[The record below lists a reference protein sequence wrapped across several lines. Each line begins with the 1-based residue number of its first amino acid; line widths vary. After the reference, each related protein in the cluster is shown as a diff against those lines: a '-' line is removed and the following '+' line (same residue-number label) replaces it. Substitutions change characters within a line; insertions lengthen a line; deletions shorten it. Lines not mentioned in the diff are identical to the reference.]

1 MYKKTTILFGS
12 LVVFFVIFSSC
23 SKSNHPPSKPTNPY
37 PADGAENITNTGLTL
52 AWDADDPD
60 NDILHYKIY
69 MGKSAPFPLLGETD
83 NESYTIRDSL
93 DRGTTYYWKVV
104 VFDEKGDSAIGDIWS
119 FTTQENHPPNSP
131 TNPSPTNGATGISI
145 QNITLSWSCSDP
157 DGDALRYDVYFGT
170 STNPP
175 RTAQDITSSSYTVN
189 NLNYSTTYYWKIVA
203 KDNETSTS
211 GPIWSFTT
219 QSQPN
224 SPPNTPDS
232 VYTVWN
238 WYYPY
243 GYYDWDTVRIKGVA
257 PEDPDGDLMYL
268 RFDLGNGDTSSWIGP
283 YESGDSVYYN
293 YLYSNPSSDT
303 GQWYQIRMQAR
314 DINNNLSEWSP
325 PRTIAVGRYEY
336 FSVYDTFVNSSN
348 PYNKSFSMTKFSEFN
363 SINIVVTSGTSVN
376 AYLYDPWWSEV
387 CSATNTFDTTWDYV
401 WTDGRNGFWEISV
414 QKTSGSSYVDVFVH
428 LHRWPSSLYG
438 TKGIKFYK
446 KEKML
451 KK

>member
-157 DGDALRYDVYFGT
+157 DGD
-170 STNPP
+170 
-175 RTAQDITSSSYTVN
+175 
-189 NLNYSTTYYWKIVA
+189 NLNYDLYFGESSNPPLLTTNLPDTTYTLSNLKYATKYYWKILARDEDGAVTTGPVWNFVTAVA
-203 KDNETSTS
+203 YFDTFLPASGTYDTIIGNYYDPDPSYGYPWIALSSYGTS
-211 GPIWSFTT
+211 GADAYWTFYGLNDSLVDTLIIWIYSFDNGNHSDGEHYYVYDFDNAEWIHWGSSDKSEKWRGYYTINCSRYIDNNGMVRLKLVSGYLDHSHIKYVGIEEN
-219 QSQPN
+219 QN
-224 SPPNTPDS
+224 SPTKHKSLSRKIQFKPLPAEE
-232 VYTVWN
+232 
-238 WYYPY
+238 
-243 GYYDWDTVRIKGVA
+243 I
-257 PEDPDGDLMYL
+257 PE
-268 RFDLGNGDTSSWIGP
+268 
-283 YESGDSVYYN
+283 
-293 YLYSNPSSDT
+293 T
-303 GQWYQIRMQAR
+303 GI
-314 DINNNLSEWSP
+314 E
-325 PRTIAVGRYEY
+325 
-336 FSVYDTFVNSSN
+336 
-348 PYNKSFSMTKFSEFN
+348 
-363 SINIVVTSGTSVN
+363 
-376 AYLYDPWWSEV
+376 AY
-387 CSATNTFDTTWDYV
+387 
-401 WTDGRNGFWEISV
+401 
-414 QKTSGSSYVDVFVH
+414 
-428 LHRWPSSLYG
+428 
-438 TKGIKFYK
+438 
-446 KEKML
+446 
-451 KK
+451 